1 MSRPRTRATNTRA
14 TSSDVERTARHCE
27 MTRKK
32 KVAPGPL
39 YPRLTPAG
47 FTRTHRVAAAS
58 VRCECCARG
67 DHQVCEM
74 ASGSRVAL
82 GVNKGASH
90 MNSELMYAE
99 SDRKC
104 KKTSRKEAELQISGA
119 HLFDD

>member
-1 MSRPRTRATNTRA
+1 
-14 TSSDVERTARHCE
+14 
-27 MTRKK
+27 
-32 KVAPGPL
+32 
-39 YPRLTPAG
+39 
-47 FTRTHRVAAAS
+47 
-58 VRCECCARG
+58 
-67 DHQVCEM
+67 M

-119 HLFDD
+119 RLFYD

>member
-1 MSRPRTRATNTRA
+1 MRN
-14 TSSDVERTARHCE
+14 DK
-27 MTRKK
+27 KK

-67 DHQVCEM
+67 DHQVWEM
-74 ASGSRVAL
+74 ASGSRGIL

-90 MNSELMYAE
+90 VNSELMYAE
-99 SDRKC
+99 SDIAC
-104 KKTSRKEAELQISGA
+104 KKTSRKEAELRISGE
-119 HLFDD
+119 HLFYD